1 MSRGDRYRKI
11 EDLTTAMFEDAD
23 PYNRG
28 EITYEALKNQLHKHG
43 GLLENLSITID
54 RWLVPLAKENPAN
67 KSKTSFWHR
76 IIPHQLTPAYM
87 KNNHVFVTYLF
98 IYIAINVCLFVSRA
112 IQYRASNIYVIF
124 ARACGQCLNFNC
136 AWILVLM
143 LRHSLTYLRSR
154 GIATYLPVDNH
165 IYLHKLT
172 GIVVSILS
180 LPSWLLTI
188 SGLFGLVPG
197 CANPTGVALFIILL
211 IMFICSQP
219 FVRRKGSFEVF
230 YWTHLLAYTTL
241 CFEHGKT
248 YISSGLLLPSKV
260 IHLVIKRPFNFN
272 FRPGDY
278 VFVNIPAIA
287 NYEWHP
293 FTISS
298 APEQEDYMWLHI
310 RTVGEWTNRLYQYFE
325 REQQRLHNGEIIA
338 HKQAIPTSSLLQ
350 ISNESLNNK
359 KPSPTPQT
367 DFLAQNL
374 AKMQH
379 SSSFDSAMVNKTL
392 QEIQSIG
399 PTRPPRHNFAPS
411 RLATESLSA
420 SEAQAS
426 SDTTGIDRIRS
437 IKKTL
442 QRTFS
447 RKDNHESRDKKKR
460 NSGHSND
467 GYVSDEYD
475 LEGHREPSKRQKMQ
489 KLLLNKPPLEKS
501 ISLPDMAVKNQGKEK
516 D

>member
-1 MSRGDRYRKI
+1 
-11 EDLTTAMFEDAD
+11 
-23 PYNRG
+23 
-28 EITYEALKNQLHKHG
+28 
-43 GLLENLSITID
+43 
-54 RWLVPLAKENPAN
+54 
-67 KSKTSFWHR
+67 
-76 IIPHQLTPAYM
+76 
-87 KNNHVFVTYLF
+87 
-98 IYIAINVCLFVSRA
+98 
-112 IQYRASNIYVIF
+112 
-124 ARACGQCLNFNC
+124 
-136 AWILVLM
+136 M

-154 GIATYLPVDNH
+154 GLSTYLPVDNH

-172 GIVVSILS
+172 GIVVSVLS
-180 LPSWLLTI
+180 LVHTIMHLFNFSLIVVNDAEINKNNYTIAEWLLTDKP
-188 SGLFGLVPG
+188 GLFGLVPG

-230 YWTHLLAYTTL
+230 YWTHLLYIPFWIL
-241 CFEHGKT
+241 VLFHGPNFWKWFLIPGIVYIIERILRYVWMRGEHGKT

-325 REQQRLHNGEIIA
+325 AEQQKLHNGEIIA

-374 AKMQH
+374 SKMQH

-392 QEIQSIG
+392 QEMQSVG

-411 RLATESLSA
+411 RLATESISA
-420 SEAQAS
+420 SQTQTS
-426 SDTTGIDRIRS
+426 SDTPGIDRIRS

-447 RKDNHESRDKKKR
+447 RKDNHETKDKKKR

-475 LEGHREPSKRQKMQ
+475 LDGRLEPSRRQKMQ
-489 KLLLNKPPLEKS
+489 KLLMNKPPLEKS
-501 ISLPDMAVKNQGKEK
+501 VSLPDMAVKTKKRERLK
-516 D
+516 A